1 MPPVISTIVMLRL
14 FSWRQRAS
22 MSAYFTNS
30 LTPPTGLGLLASLA
44 AGFSRSG
51 SARLGRSQ
59 KDGLPKGDALRFKA
73 INSRTGRGSP
83 VAAPFN
89 RERQWTPRH
98 ATLPFSPP
106 SRSFAQALPGLW
118 ITRFLARPFL
128 RSAQLGFS
136 VQPRGTAAE
145 SRYAKGKSPAFR
157 LEAGLKVQRPSLSNI

>member
-1 MPPVISTIVMLRL
+1 
-14 FSWRQRAS
+14 
-22 MSAYFTNS
+22 
-30 LTPPTGLGLLASLA
+30 
-44 AGFSRSG
+44 
-51 SARLGRSQ
+51 
-59 KDGLPKGDALRFKA
+59 FKA

-98 ATLPFSPP
+98 AILLFSP
-106 SRSFAQALPGLW
+106 SCRYFAQALPGLW

-136 VQPRGTAAE
+136 VQPRGTGAE

-157 LEAGLKVQRPSLSNI
+157 LEAGLKVQRPSLSNIPAGGEGGGETVALAVVVI